1 MGDEWKE
8 AVVGGDAKKLSDLV
22 LLATGSKPE
31 KALSLLRSCVQLLE
45 KTTSSS
51 PEGASD
57 PNRWCSDY

>member
-31 KALSLLRSCVQLLE
+31 KALSLLRSCVSLL
-45 KTTSSS
+45 SSS

-57 PNRWCSDY
+57 PNLWCSDY